1 MENCLRSSDE
11 CDRTECKF
19 IFPFFSFLLVV
30 MINFRVREK
39 EEGRRAE
46 RKSKFHHC
54 PNKYAARLIEGRGNE
69 VQWRQIGSFSPR
81 LGSLSVSILFCAAF
95 FAPLSGCDT
104 QRIDSDT
111 NLKSVRTH
119 RCGMLL
125 YVFCKGPSFSVVPL
139 SIPGWKHLF
148 SLLGYTKPTTTLMV
162 KMVCMRASTVSHAN
176 TGSRVDQGTTLYSK
190 TRHG

>member
-1 MENCLRSSDE
+1 MQ
-11 CDRTECKF
+11 
-19 IFPFFSFLLVV
+19 IYFSVLFFLLVV

-54 PNKYAARLIEGRGNE
+54 PNKYAAGLIEGRGNE
-69 VQWRQIGSFSPR
+69 VQRRQIGSFR
-81 LGSLSVSILFCAAF
+81 LGSLSRLHSLLCSPF
-95 FAPLSGCDT
+95 FAPLSGYDT

-139 SIPGWKHLF
+139 SIPG
-148 SLLGYTKPTTTLMV
+148 
-162 KMVCMRASTVSHAN
+162 
-176 TGSRVDQGTTLYSK
+176 
-190 TRHG
+190 